1 MNKLRRRVSTVA
13 TIPLVPVAALS
24 AAGAAQIEIGVVGR
38 WHACALLHCLAEY
51 RSFLVQHGPDQW
63 VVHAQTPGCHG
74 ESTEAAVA
82 AIEEGLAERGIAE
95 ISIRV
100 DPSPQRSHATAG
112 SRS

>member
-1 MNKLRRRVSTVA
+1 MNTLRRVSTVA
-13 TIPLVPVAALS
+13 IIPLVPVGAQS
-24 AAGAAQIEIGVVGR
+24 AAAAARIEIGVVGR
-38 WHACALLHCLAEY
+38 WHACALLQCLAEY

-82 AIEEGLAERGIAE
+82 AIEECLAERGIAE
-95 ISIRV
+95 ISVCVHPTPRG
-100 DPSPQRSHATAG
+100 SRATAG